1 MQEGRVKIS
10 ADRLT
15 VGMATRIMTAK
26 TVAITATGRED
37 HHADIQI
44 DLLWVRCGCCA
55 GRLHDQSRQRA
66 GPGLLPRVWHRFRCP
81 LRKTFLDSAL
91 AVKFLYLGIFGGLG
105 CVARYA
111 ISGWVYALAGRAL
124 PFGTLAVN
132 VIGSLLLGLIMEGS
146 LRSTLLSPDLRVGL
160 TVGFLGGFT
169 TFSTFSYETVRLL
182 EEGSL
187 VAAGANVLLNVTVC
201 VAAAVLGIYLA
212 RQM

>member
-1 MQEGRVKIS
+1 MKFS

-15 VGMATRIMTAK
+15 RGRGARIMTAQPVSV
-26 TVAITATGRED
+26 TLLGRED
-37 HHADIQI
+37 HHAEIQI
-44 DLLWVRCGCCA
+44 AFVRVCCGCRA
-55 GRLHDQSRQRA
+55 GRLYDRSHQGT
-66 GPGLLPRVWHRFRCP
+66 GPGLLPRMWDRFRRP
-81 LRKTFLDSAL
+81 LRKTFLGSAL
-91 AVKFLYLGIFGGLG
+91 TVKFLYLGIFGGLG
-105 CVARYA
+105 CIARYA
-111 ISGWVYALAGRAL
+111 LSGWVYTLAGRAL

-132 VIGSLLLGLIMEGS
+132 VIGSLMLGLIMEGS

-187 VAAGANVLLNVTVC
+187 VAAGANVLLNLTVC